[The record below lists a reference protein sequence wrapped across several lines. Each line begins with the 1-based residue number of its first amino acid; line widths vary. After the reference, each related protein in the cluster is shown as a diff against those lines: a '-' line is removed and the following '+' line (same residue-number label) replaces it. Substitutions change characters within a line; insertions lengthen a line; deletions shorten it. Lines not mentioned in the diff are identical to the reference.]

1 MAMKNEK
8 TDDPPKG
15 SLNILR
21 GLWFFEVGDAV
32 YYKAP
37 KPSYAVRKS
46 TVVEVVT
53 ARCHHL
59 AFPRVVYVL
68 ANGERLDQWYAYAT
82 RSLAEAAIIE
92 ELKSSIAFNKVW
104 MTNLQHEIA
113 YAQNFNQN
121 GYVILCHRNRR
132 CHWGIRVS

>member
-1 MAMKNEK
+1 MKNEK
-8 TDDPPKG
+8 TDDFPKG

-21 GLWFFEVGDAV
+21 GLGFFEVGDAV

-68 ANGERLDQWYAYAT
+68 ANGERLDRWHVYAT
-82 RSLAEAAIIE
+82 RSLAEAAIIVD
-92 ELKSSIAFNKVW
+92 LKSSIAFKKVW

-113 YAQNFNQN
+113 YEEEA
-121 GYVILCHRNRR
+121 LRR
-132 CHWGIRVS
+132 MEKRQSAN

>member
-1 MAMKNEK
+1 MKNEK

-21 GLWFFEVGDAV
+21 GLGFFEVGDAV

-59 AFPRVVYVL
+59 TVPRLVYVL

-82 RSLAEAAIIE
+82 RSLAEAAIIV

-113 YAQNFNQN
+113 YEEEM
-121 GYVILCHRNRR
+121 LRR
-132 CHWGIRVS
+132 MEKRQSAN

>member
-1 MAMKNEK
+1 MKNEK

-21 GLWFFEVGDAV
+21 GLGFFEVGDAV

-53 ARCHHL
+53 
-59 AFPRVVYVL
+59 
-68 ANGERLDQWYAYAT
+68 
-82 RSLAEAAIIE
+82 
-92 ELKSSIAFNKVW
+92 
-104 MTNLQHEIA
+104 

-121 GYVILCHRNRR
+121 GYVILCHWNRS
-132 CHWGIRVS
+132 CPWDIRVFGGQKGLATGGAT